1 MSPPSPLEPSAV
13 VVLCQPS
20 DAIPRI
26 RERFPSLEIIDIA
39 GGVPDGTRGDVLFG
53 GFGAPAADAMAAG
66 VRWVQMIG
74 TGVDGIADEVRAAPI
89 LTSARG
95 ASAVPISEY
104 VLATMGA
111 FARNFPANWLG

>member
-26 RERFPSLEIIDIA
+26 RERFPSLKIIDIA

-53 GFGAPAADAMAAG
+53 GFGGHAVDAMATG

-74 TGVDGIADEVRAAPI
+74 TGVDGTAAEVHRYVPFR
-89 LTSARG
+89 LTDTIWSQSSIG
-95 ASAVPISEY
+95 
-104 VLATMGA
+104 
-111 FARNFPANWLG
+111 